1 MSDFPPQPTAH
12 APPRAPVLGLALV
25 VVVITFAVFFPALQ
39 AGFLDWDEEPLLIKN
54 FAYRGLGLTQLRWML
69 TTTRMGHY
77 MPMTWISYGWDYA
90 LWGMKPFGYHLTNV
104 LVHGASA
111 AVLYLIALRLLA
123 AALSPS
129 APSPS
134 ASPPREGEG
143 GSMLPLPVGQR
154 AGVRGAAM
162 FAALLWAVHP
172 LRVESVA
179 WITERRDVL
188 SGLFFL
194 LAVLAYLAYCGQ
206 EALSSPRRGLY
217 WLSLGCFALGL
228 GSKGIV
234 ATLPAVLLLLDVYP
248 LRRISDRAS
257 ARRVLIEKIP
267 FAVLA
272 LAAVAVGFW
281 AVVRGGGMTPL
292 SQLGWVERI
301 AISFYA
307 LGFYLLKTVWPAGL
321 APLYALPAP
330 LDPAAWP
337 FPLSAALIVSI
348 TAAAVALRR
357 RWPALLVVWAAY
369 LVMLLPVV
377 GLAHNG
383 YQIAA
388 DRYTY
393 LPALSLALLAGGIV
407 ASAGRARATGRFRI
421 VTAVLAALVI
431 ASLGAAAWTQAR
443 LWHDGVTLWGHAVTL
458 DPASGIAHANLGGEL
473 IHKGRTVEATLEFE
487 KAIVLRP
494 NYPEAHLRLGVLRA
508 QGGDVAAAD
517 AEFRRAL
524 ELRPGL
530 AVAQN
535 NLGVSLARVGRL
547 AEALGHFERAAS
559 LDPDSADFRNNL
571 GLALAQLGRL
581 AEAEAQFEA
590 AARLRPGFSE
600 AEGNLARA
608 RQLLGK

>member
-1 MSDFPPQPTAH
+1 VSDFPPRPTAH
-12 APPRAPVLGLALV
+12 APPRVPVLGLALV
-25 VVVITFAVFFPALQ
+25 VVVMTFAVFSPALQ
-39 AGFLDWDEEPLLIKN
+39 AGFLDWDEDPLLIKN
-54 FAYRGLGLTQLRWML
+54 LAYRGLGPTQLRWML

-77 MPMTWISYGWDYA
+77 MPVTWISYSWDYA

-104 LVHGASA
+104 LLHCASA
-111 AVLYLIALRLLA
+111 AVFYLVALRLLS
-123 AALSPS
+123 AALSPM
-129 APSPS
+129 PSP
-134 ASPPREGEG
+134 PTGGEG
-143 GSMLPLPVGQR
+143 TSPLPLPSGERVGAR
-154 AGVRGAAM
+154 AAAM

-206 EALSSPRRGLY
+206 EGLGSRRRELY
-217 WLSLGCFALGL
+217 WLSLGWFALGL

-257 ARRVLIEKIP
+257 ARRVLVEKIP

-301 AISFYA
+301 AMSFYA
-307 LGFYLLKTVWPAGL
+307 LGFYLLKTVWPTGL
-321 APLYALPAP
+321 SPLYTLPAP
-330 LDPAAWP
+330 LDPFAWP
-337 FPLSAALIVSI
+337 FLLSAAVIVSI
-348 TAAAVALRR
+348 TAAAVMLRR
-357 RWPALLVVWAAY
+357 RWPALLAAWVSY
-369 LVMLLPVV
+369 VLILLPVV

-393 LPALSLALLAGGIV
+393 LPALGLALLAGGII
-407 ASAGRARATGRFRI
+407 ASAGRAWAGGRFRI

-431 ASLGAAAWTQAR
+431 ASLGTAAWTQAR
-443 LWHDGVTLWGHAVTL
+443 LWHDGVTLWEHAVAL

-473 IHKGRTVEATLEFE
+473 IHQGRPAEAIKEFDE
-487 KAIVLRP
+487 AIRLRP
-494 NYPEAHLRLGVLRA
+494 GYAEAYLYLGVLMA
-508 QGGDVAAAD
+508 QQGSLGDAVGL
-517 AEFRRAL
+517 FSRAL
-524 ELRPGL
+524 ELRPRF
-530 AVAQN
+530 ADAHN
-535 NLGVSLARVGRL
+535 NLGVTLARAGRFRD
-547 AEALGHFERAAS
+547 AEAHFREAAR
-559 LDPDSADFRNNL
+559 LDPDSAEMRNNL
-571 GLALAQLGRL
+571 GIAFAQQGRL
-581 AEAEAQFEA
+581 AEAEAQFAQALRIRPDFLEA
-590 AARLRPGFSE
+590 R
-600 AEGNLARA
+600 GNLARA
-608 RQLLGK
+608 RQLQGK

>member
-1 MSDFPPQPTAH
+1 MSDFPPQPASP
-12 APPRAPVLGLALV
+12 APPRAPLLGLALV
-25 VVVITFAVFFPALQ
+25 VLVTFAVFFPTLQ
-39 AGFLDWDEEPLLIKN
+39 AGFLDWDEDPLLIKN

-77 MPMTWISYGWDYA
+77 MPVSWITYGWDYA
-90 LWGMKPFGYHLTNV
+90 LWGMKPFGYHLTNL
-104 LVHGASA
+104 LVHCASA
-111 AVLYLIALRLLA
+111 AVFLLIALRLLS
-123 AALSPS
+123 AALSSLP
-129 APSPS
+129 
-134 ASPPREGEG
+134 SPPRGGER
-143 GSMLPLPVGQR
+143 SSR
-154 AGVRGAAM
+154 AWVRGAAV
-162 FAALLWAVHP
+162 FAALFWAVHP

-194 LAVLAYLAYCGQ
+194 LAVLAYLAYCGP
-206 EALSSPRRGLY
+206 EAQGFRRRRLY
-217 WLSLGCFALGL
+217 WLSLGCFALAL
-228 GSKGIV
+228 GSKGMV

-248 LRRISDRAS
+248 LRRIGDQAS

-267 FAVLA
+267 FALLA
-272 LAAVAVGFW
+272 LAAAVVGFW

-292 SQLGWVERI
+292 SQLGWIERI
-301 AISFYA
+301 AISLYA
-307 LGFYLLKTVWPAGL
+307 LGFYLLKTVWPTGL
-321 APLYALPAP
+321 SPLYTLPAP
-330 LDPAAWP
+330 LDLAAST
-337 FPLSAALIVSI
+337 FLLSGAVIVSI

-357 RWPALLVVWAAY
+357 RWPALLAAWASY
-369 LVMLLPVV
+369 IVILLPVV

-393 LPALSLALLAGGIV
+393 LPSLGLALLAGGIV
-407 ASAGRARATGRFRI
+407 ASAGLGWTTGHYRI
-421 VTAVLAALVI
+421 VPAALAALVI
-431 ASLGAAAWTQAR
+431 ASLGAAAWKQTE
-443 LWHDGVTLWGHAVTL
+443 LWHDGVTLWGHAVAL
-458 DPASGIAHANLGGEL
+458 DPGSGIAHANLGGGL
-473 IHKGRTVEATLEFE
+473 IHQGRTAEAAREFE

-494 NYPEAHLRLGVLRA
+494 NYPEAHLFLGVLRA

-530 AVAQN
+530 ADAQN
-535 NLGVSLARVGRL
+535 NLGVSLARAGRL

-581 AEAEAQFEA
+581 AEAQAQFEA
-590 AARLRPGFSE
+590 AVRLRPGFSE

-608 RQLLGK
+608 RQLQGK

>member
-1 MSDFPPQPTAH
+1 VSDLPPQSVAH
-12 APPRAPVLGLALV
+12 APPRAPVLPLALV
-25 VVVITFAVFFPALQ
+25 VLVLTLTVFFPALQ
-39 AGFLDWDEEPLLIKN
+39 GGFLDWDDEPLLIKN

-77 MPMTWISYGWDYA
+77 MPVSWMSYGWDYA
-90 LWGMKPFGYHLTNV
+90 LWGMNPFGYHLTNV

-111 AVLYLIALRLLA
+111 GLLYLIALRLF
-123 AALSPS
+123 
-129 APSPS
+129 
-134 ASPPREGEG
+134 GE
-143 GSMLPLPVGQR
+143 R

-172 LRVESVA
+172 LRVESVV

-206 EALSSPRRGLY
+206 AASSSRRRGLY

-228 GSKGIV
+228 GSKGMV

-248 LRRISDRAS
+248 LRRVSDRAS
-257 ARRVLIEKIP
+257 ARRVLIEKVP

-292 SQLGWVERI
+292 NQLGWVERI

-307 LGFYLLKTVWPAGL
+307 LGFYLLKTVWPTGL
-321 APLYALPAP
+321 SPLYTLPAP
-330 LDPAAWP
+330 LDPFAWP
-337 FPLSAALIVSI
+337 FLLSAAVIVSI
-348 TAAAVALRR
+348 SAAAVMLRQ
-357 RWPALLVVWAAY
+357 RWPALLAAWVSY
-369 LVMLLPVV
+369 VLILLPVI

-393 LPALSLALLAGGIV
+393 LPALALALLAGGII
-407 ASAGRARATGRFRI
+407 ASAGRAWATGRFRI
-421 VTAVLAALVI
+421 VTAVLAGLVI
-431 ASLGAAAWTQAR
+431 ASLGTATWKQVR
-443 LWHDGVTLWGHAVTL
+443 LWHDGVTLWGHAVAL

-473 IHKGRTVEATLEFE
+473 IHQGRSAEAAREFE
-487 KAIVLRP
+487 KAIALRP
-494 NYPEAHLRLGVLRA
+494 NYPEAHLFLGVLKA
-508 QGGDVAAAD
+508 QRGDAAAAD

-524 ELRPGL
+524 ELRPRL
-530 AVAQN
+530 ADAEN
-535 NLGVSLARVGRL
+535 NLGVSLARAGRL
-547 AEALGHFERAAS
+547 VEALAHFERAAS

-581 AEAEAQFEA
+581 AEAQAQFEA
-590 AARLRPGFSE
+590 AVRLRPGFSE

-608 RQLLGK
+608 RQLRGK

>member
-25 VVVITFAVFFPALQ
+25 VIVMTFAVFFPALQ

-54 FAYRGLGLTQLRWML
+54 FAYRGLGPTQLRWMVS
-69 TTTRMGHY
+69 TTRMGHY

-111 AVLYLIALRLLA
+111 AVLYLIALRLLSA
-123 AALSPS
+123 AFSSPL
-129 APSPS
+129 
-134 ASPPREGEG
+134 SPPREGEG
-143 GSMLPLPVGQR
+143 GAMLPLPVGER
-154 AGVRGAAM
+154 AGVRGAAL

-194 LAVLAYLAYCGQ
+194 LAVLAYLAYCRQ
-206 EALSSPRRGLY
+206 EAPGPRRRGLY

-234 ATLPAVLLLLDVYP
+234 ATLPAVLLLLDVFP

-281 AVVRGGGMTPL
+281 AVARGGGMTPL

-301 AISFYA
+301 AISSYA

-330 LDPAAWP
+330 LDPFAWP
-337 FPLSAALIVSI
+337 FLLSTAVIVSI
-348 TAAAVALRR
+348 TAATVTLRR
-357 RWPALLVVWAAY
+357 RWPALWVVWAAY
-369 LVMLLPVV
+369 FVMLLPVV

-407 ASAGRARATGRFRI
+407 ASAGRAWATGRFRI
-421 VTAVLAALVI
+421 GTAVLAALVI
-431 ASLGAAAWTQAR
+431 ASLGTAAWKQAR
-443 LWHDGVTLWGHAVTL
+443 LWHDGVTLWRHAVAL

-473 IHKGRTVEATLEFE
+473 IHQGRTAEAIKEFDE
-487 KAIVLRP
+487 AIRLRP
-494 NYPEAHLRLGVLRA
+494 AYAEAHLYLGVLMA
-508 QGGDVAAAD
+508 QQGSLGDAAAL
-517 AEFRRAL
+517 FSRAL
-524 ELRPGL
+524 ELRPGF
-530 AVAQN
+530 ADAHN
-535 NLGVSLARVGRL
+535 NLGVTLARAGRFRD
-547 AEALGHFERAAS
+547 AEAHFREAAR
-559 LDPDSADFRNNL
+559 LDPDSAETRNNL
-571 GLALAQLGRL
+571 GIAFAQQGQL
-581 AEAEAQFEA
+581 AEAEVQFAEA
-590 AARLRPGFSE
+590 LRIRPDFLEAR
-600 AEGNLARA
+600 GNLARA
-608 RQLLGK
+608 RQLQGK